1 MIEIRALT
9 QREYDEYQDFV
20 EELQDQKYKESKL
33 VRKMINY
40 ICEKIYGMDLNA
52 KENTP
57 AVCLKVFE
65 ETMQET
71 NKMDEEEIKNY
82 VKSGNGVSVAE

>member
-9 QREYDEYQDFV
+9 QKEYDEYQDFV
-20 EELQDQKYKESKL
+20 EELQDKKVKDAKL

-40 ICEKIYGMDLNA
+40 VCEKIYGMDLNA
-52 KENTP
+52 KANTP
-57 AVCLKVFE
+57 NVCLAVFQQ
-65 ETMQET
+65 TMEAT
-71 NKMDEEEIKNY
+71 NNLDEEEIKNY

>member
-1 MIEIRALT
+1 MIEVRAMT

-20 EELQDQKYKESKL
+20 EDLEDKKVKDNKL
-33 VRKMINY
+33 IRKMINY
-40 ICEKIYGMDLNA
+40 VCEKVYGMDLNA

-57 AVCLKVFE
+57 NVCLAVFQQTIE
-65 ETMQET
+65 LT
-71 NKMDEEEIKNY
+71 NKLDEEEIKNY